1 MKIAILGAGAWGSA
15 LAVSLAPRHEVTLW
29 SRSREDCDAL
39 GRKRSSRYLP
49 EVVLPDA
56 VRIEPDLARA
66 LDGSGVAIIATATAG
81 LRDTAH
87 AVAAI
92 DPSPALLWACKGF
105 ESQTRRLP
113 HQIVAEALPAAR
125 RVGALSGPSFA
136 LEVARGQP
144 TAVVIASSDAAF
156 APAIAAALNSSRLR
170 MYSSEDVTGVEL
182 GGALKNV
189 IAIAAGISDGLELGR
204 NARAA
209 LVTRGLAEIS
219 RLGVAMGGQPETFN
233 GLTGLGDLVLTC
245 TGELS
250 RNREVGMRLARGAT
264 LVTVLE
270 ELGHVAEGVHSARAA
285 ADHARERGVEMPIT
299 EAVCAV
305 LFEGRPAPEA
315 VKQLLTRDPRRE

>member
-15 LAVSLAPRHEVTLW
+15 LAVSLSPRHDIALW
-29 SRSREDCDAL
+29 TRSRADCEAL
-39 GRKRSSRYLP
+39 ARTRASRYLP
-49 EVVLPDA
+49 EIALPEA
-56 VRIEPDLARA
+56 VRIDPDLAHA
-66 LDGSGVAIIATATAG
+66 LGGAELVVIATATNG
-81 LRDTAH
+81 LRDTARS
-87 AVAAI
+87 VATI
-92 DPSPALLWACKGF
+92 DASPALLWACKGF
-105 ESQTRRLP
+105 ESQTHRLP

-125 RVGALSGPSFA
+125 RVGVLSGPSFA
-136 LEVARGQP
+136 LEVARGLP
-144 TAVVIASSDAAF
+144 TAVVVGALDAQFASSTAT
-156 APAIAAALNSSRLR
+156 ALNSPRLR
-170 MYSSEDVTGVEL
+170 MYSSDDVTGVEL

-250 RNREVGMRLARGAT
+250 RNREVGVGLARGKKLEA
-264 LVTVLE
+264 VLE

-285 ADHARERGVEMPIT
+285 AEHARTCGVEMPIT
-299 EAVCAV
+299 AAVCAV
-305 LFEGRPAPEA
+305 LFEGRPAPDA